1 MTDKLYFSR
10 DTKVFLEPIDPDTG
24 APFAS
29 ALRYEIPVLDGYSF
43 SQATN
48 TTEVTLNEMSTT
60 SGETRRGRRMFNDS
74 YAPAEWS
81 FQTYIRPFLSGGAD
95 GYTNGHTY
103 AVEEALWGAMIGKGD
118 YVQQSSTD
126 GAVNATG
133 TATVPSTD
141 TDVSAATVHLD
152 TTTDGDGRNA
162 QITLTVDGSGVF
174 SAAIHATNKGS
185 GYTAGDNLF
194 VSAEDIADALGTALT
209 NVDSDITLP
218 ISSITATTADLY
230 TGFNVRNSS
239 KLEFDF
245 QESNRTTLGTFN
257 LYFEIGS
264 ANAEATKQV
273 YKIEGCVVNEASIDF
288 DIEGLATINWSG
300 FGELITDSGESTP
313 FSSDLID
320 EGTTA
325 TSNFIRNRLT
335 SLALGDGTTNYGL
348 VLTGGNITISNNITF
363 ITPETMGVV
372 NQPVGHVAGTR
383 SIGGNF
389 TCYLNGVDDGSAEL
403 FETIAEATSSI
414 INSHNAVFTIGGDS
428 APNLKVTMPT
438 THLEIPTHSI
448 DDIISLEVNFHALP
462 SSIDGKNECSLE
474 YKGKAL

>member
-48 TTEVTLNEMSTT
+48 TTEVTLNEMSTA

-103 AVEEALWGAMIGKGD
+103 AVEEALWGAMIGNGD
-118 YVQQSSTD
+118 YVSASSTD
-126 GAVNATG
+126 GAVNTTG
-133 TATVPSTD
+133 SAVVPATD
-141 TDVSAATVHLD
+141 TDVDAAVVDLD
-152 TTTDGDGRNA
+152 TTTDGNGKNA
-162 QITLTVDGSGVF
+162 QITLTVSALGVF
-174 SAAIHATNKGS
+174 SVVLHTTNKGS
-185 GYTAGDNLF
+185 GYTNGDNLF
-194 VSAEDIADALGTALT
+194 VSKEDIANALGTSVS
-209 NVDSDITLP
+209 NVSSDITLP
-218 ISSITATTADLY
+218 INTITATTADLY
-230 TGFNVRNSS
+230 TGFNVRSS
-239 KLEFDF
+239 DKLDFDF
-245 QESNRTTLGTFN
+245 QESNIAALGTFN

-264 ANAEATKQV
+264 ANTDSTKQT
-273 YKIEGCVVNEASIDF
+273 YKISGCVVNEAAIDF
-288 DIEGLATINWSG
+288 DIEGLATISWSG
-300 FGELITDSGESTP
+300 FGQLISDAAETTP
-313 FSSDLID
+313 FSTDIID

-335 SLALGDGTTNYGL
+335 SLTLSEGSTNYGL

-363 ITPETMGVV
+363 ITPETMGIV

-383 SIGGNF
+383 NIGGSF

-403 FETIAEATSSI
+403 FETIAEGTSSI
-414 INSHNAVFTIGGDS
+414 INSHSAVFSIGGDS
-428 APNLKVTMPT
+428 APRLQQTMPT

-448 DDIISLEVNFHALP
+448 EDIISLEVNFHALP
-462 SSIDGKNECSLE
+462 STIDAKNECSLE

>member
-24 APFAS
+24 APFTS
-29 ALRYEIPVLDGYSF
+29 ALRYEVPVLEGYSF

-48 TTEVTLNEMSTT
+48 TTEVTLEEMSTT

-81 FQTYIRPFLSGGAD
+81 FQTYIRPFKSGGSD

-118 YVQQSSTD
+118 YIQESSTD
-126 GAVNATG
+126 GAVNGTG
-133 TATVPSTD
+133 TAVVPSTD
-141 TDVSAATVHLD
+141 TDVAAATVHLD
-152 TTTDGDGRNA
+152 TTTDGNGRNA
-162 QITLTVDGSGVF
+162 QITLTVDNDGVF
-174 SAAIHATNKGS
+174 SIAIHATNKGS
-185 GYTAGDNLF
+185 GYTALDNLF
-194 VSAEDIADALGTALT
+194 VSREDVADALGTALS

-218 ISSITATTADLY
+218 ISSISATTFDKF
-230 TGFNVRNSS
+230 TGFNLRDAD
-239 KLEFDF
+239 KLTFDF

-264 ANAEATKQV
+264 SNSEATKQT
-273 YKIEGCVVNEASIDF
+273 YKVAGCVVNEAAIDF

-300 FGELITDSGESTP
+300 FGELITDSGATTP
-313 FSSDLID
+313 FASDIID

-325 TSNFIRNRLT
+325 TNNFIRNRLT
-335 SLALGDGTTNYGL
+335 SLALGDGSTNYGL

-383 SIGGNF
+383 NIGGNF
-389 TCYLNGVDDGSAEL
+389 TCYLNGADDGSAEL
-403 FETIAEATSSI
+403 FETIAEGTTSVT
-414 INSHNAVFTIGGDS
+414 NSHNAIFTIGGDS
-428 APNLKVTMPT
+428 APSLTLTMPT
-438 THLEIPTHSI
+438 CHLEIPTHSI

-462 SSIDGKNECSLE
+462 STIDGKNECSLE
-474 YKGKAL
+474 YKGKTL